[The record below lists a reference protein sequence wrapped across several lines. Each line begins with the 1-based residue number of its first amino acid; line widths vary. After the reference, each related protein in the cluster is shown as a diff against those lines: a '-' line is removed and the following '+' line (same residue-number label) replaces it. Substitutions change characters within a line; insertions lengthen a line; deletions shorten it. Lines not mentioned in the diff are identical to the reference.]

1 VRYLVASKRYE
12 VTKEIRGIIRSH
24 FEDAFKSPEQVHD
37 VAKELRKV
45 AEHISATVEVLLD
58 TSASSS
64 GLSSA
69 VTRIGAGLEGSSKPS
84 NTFDR
89 IWKIK
94 AAVND
99 QEVVNFC
106 SWSVLLLHLMV
117 HKAFGVLYHPLFRDP
132 AMISDT
138 RLRTRS
144 IPTPNILT
152 YIKGL
157 TS

>member
-12 VTKEIRGIIRSH
+12 VTKEIRGILRSH

-37 VAKELRKV
+37 AAKELRKI
-45 AEHISATVEVLLD
+45 AEHISATVEVLLE

-69 VTRIGAGLEGSSKPS
+69 VSRTGTCSEGSSTPS

-94 AAVND
+94 PDGND
-99 QEVVNFC
+99 QEVFNFC
-106 SWSVLLLHLMV
+106 SWSTMLLHLMV
-117 HKAFGVLYHPLFRDP
+117 HKAFCVLYHPLFRDP
-132 AMISDT
+132 AMISDS

-144 IPTPNILT
+144 LPTCNILT
-152 YIKGL
+152 CIKGL